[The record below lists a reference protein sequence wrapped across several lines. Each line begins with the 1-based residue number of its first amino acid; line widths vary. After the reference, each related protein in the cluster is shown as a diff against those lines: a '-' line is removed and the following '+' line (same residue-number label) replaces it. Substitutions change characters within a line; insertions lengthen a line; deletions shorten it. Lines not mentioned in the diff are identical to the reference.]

1 MKKQLFAIV
10 LILSYKLNGVGLQ
23 VARVARVARAKPISN
38 YGGYSLSK
46 PSSPTYGY
54 SPSSP
59 ISLKQVKVLVSVPTL
74 TSKISVTDNLGNTYT
89 CNNQFLN
96 QNATYSN
103 FRFDDGK
110 ITLNTR
116 FTGPKGSKM
125 VRIGSKITLKNCT
138 LNNQQQARPVVT
150 NYDQLTP
157 GYDQLTPQ
165 EIRNSRK

>member
-10 LILSYKLNGVGLQ
+10 LILSYRLNGVGPS
-23 VARVARVARAKPISN
+23 VAYAKPISN
-38 YGGYSLSK
+38 YGGYSLSE
-46 PSSPTYGY
+46 PSSPFGY
-54 SPSSP
+54 NGYNLGSLTDELVYNRRSP
-59 ISLKQVKVLVSVPTL
+59 ISVTKVKG
-74 TSKISVTDNLGNTYT
+74 SKISVTDNLGNTYT
-89 CNNQFLN
+89 CNNKFLI

-103 FRFDDGK
+103 FRFDNGK

-125 VRIGSKITLKNCT
+125 VRKGSITLENCT

-157 GYDQLTPQ
+157 GYDQPTPQ